1 MKKMKFVVV
10 MAAFAA
16 SLGITSCLDTS
27 SSGGTGT
34 LTWPFKVD
42 YDIMTGK
49 TIFVDEADNE
59 YIPTTAVTVSGDRS
73 DLAMVSFSYDYEQ
86 FATQGDRKD
95 ITVLGTPEYLPK
107 GEVSGEVI
115 PEEGTVSLSG
125 FNTRSVL
132 IWGYNDYLILNP
144 LFYVHESTTNE
155 TLDTELKNHKFTLYY
170 DAATKAENDVMKL
183 KLRYQILN
191 AETEDALAS
200 YTKSLNDPYYVY
212 FDLRSAIRAYET
224 LNGTYPK
231 KLEVEYETAST
242 YVPTMDSKKKSKQTY
257 VCEMRAQEQAE

>member
-10 MAAFAA
+10 MAAFTA

-27 SSGGTGT
+27 SSGGAGT

-59 YIPTTAVTVSGDRS
+59 YIPTTTVTVSGERS

-86 FATQGDRKD
+86 FAAQGDRKD
-95 ITVLGTPEYLPK
+95 ITVIGTPEYLPE
-107 GEVSGEVI
+107 GEVSDKAI

-125 FNTRSVL
+125 FNTQSLL
-132 IWGYNDYLILNP
+132 IWGHNDYLILNP
-144 LFYVHESTTNE
+144 LFYVHESTVSE

-191 AETEDALAS
+191 AETEKALADYTMS
-200 YTKSLNDPYYVY
+200 YSYCYEY

>member
-59 YIPTTAVTVSGDRS
+59 YIPTTTVTVSGERS

-86 FATQGDRKD
+86 FAAQGDRKD
-95 ITVLGTPEYLPK
+95 ITVIGTPEYLPE
-107 GEVSGEVI
+107 GEVSDKAI

-125 FNTRSVL
+125 FNTQSLL
-132 IWGYNDYLILNP
+132 IWGHNDYLILNP
-144 LFYVHESTTNE
+144 LFYVHESTVSE
-155 TLDTELKNHKFTLYY
+155 TLDTELKNHKFTFYY

-191 AETEDALAS
+191 AETEKALADYTMS
-200 YTKSLNDPYYVY
+200 YSYCYEY

>member
-27 SSGGTGT
+27 SVGGTGT
-34 LTWPFKVD
+34 LTWPFKVSSD
-42 YDIMTGK
+42 YMTGK

-86 FATQGDRKD
+86 FAAQGDRKD
-95 ITVLGTPEYLPK
+95 ITVLGTPKYLPK
-107 GEVSGEVI
+107 GEVSGEAI
-115 PEEGTVSLSG
+115 PEEGIVSLSG
-125 FNTRSVL
+125 FNTQSLL

-144 LFYVHESTTNE
+144 LFYVHESTASE

-191 AETEDALAS
+191 VGTEDALAD
-200 YTKSLNDPYYVY
+200 YTKSYSYCYEY

>member
-59 YIPTTAVTVSGDRS
+59 YIPTTTVTVSGERS

-86 FATQGDRKD
+86 FAAQGDRKD
-95 ITVLGTPEYLPK
+95 ITVIGTPEYLPE
-107 GEVSGEVI
+107 GEVSDKAI

-125 FNTRSVL
+125 FNTQSLL
-132 IWGYNDYLILNP
+132 IWGHNDYLILNP
-144 LFYVHESTTNE
+144 LFYVHESTVSE

-191 AETEDALAS
+191 AETEKALADYTMS
-200 YTKSLNDPYYVY
+200 YSYCYEY

>member
-59 YIPTTAVTVSGDRS
+59 YIPTTTVTVSGERS

-86 FATQGDRKD
+86 FAAQGDRKD

-107 GEVSGEVI
+107 GEVSDEAI

-125 FNTRSVL
+125 FNTQSLL

-144 LFYVHESTTNE
+144 LFYVHKSTTNE

-191 AETEDALAS
+191 VETEDALADYTVS
-200 YTKSLNDPYYVY
+200 YSYCYEY